1 MLFGLHAP
9 LLDLAIMPVN
19 PPQVLLLDAGNTLV
33 YLDHEALA
41 AVACAAGVPVDAAT
55 LRAAE
60 AVAKRRYE
68 ASMRQGVSHAAGW
81 DLHMQALFEAAGV
94 DPARARTATAAAAR
108 EHASFNLWRR
118 VPAGLPERLATARER
133 GLRLGV
139 VSNSEGKLGELFV
152 RVGIDRYFEIV
163 VDSALEGVRKPDPE
177 IFRRALARLG
187 VAPSVAL
194 YAGDIPEVDVVGA
207 RAAGIDAVL
216 IDTHDHYPDYR
227 DAPRHASVATLLT
240 TLGF

>member
-1 MLFGLHAP
+1 
-9 LLDLAIMPVN
+9 MPIR

-33 YLDHEALA
+33 YLDHAALA
-41 AVACAAGVPVDAAT
+41 TAAGTAGVAVRAET

-60 AVAKRRYE
+60 AIAKRRYG
-68 ASMRQGVSHAAGW
+68 ASMREGVSHAAGW

-94 DPARARTATAAAAR
+94 DRADAVRAVAAAAR
-108 EHASFNLWRR
+108 EHARFNLWRR
-118 VPAGLPERLATARER
+118 VPDGLPEKLAQARGR

-139 VSNSEGKLGELFV
+139 VSNSEGKLEELFA
-152 RVGIDRYFEIV
+152 RLALDQHFELV

-187 VAPSVAL
+187 AAPEAAL

-227 DAPRHASVATLLT
+227 DAPRYPSLVALLAA
-240 TLGF
+240 LGV

>member
-1 MLFGLHAP
+1 
-9 LLDLAIMPVN
+9 MPIP

-33 YLDHEALA
+33 YLDHAALA
-41 AVACAAGVPVDAAT
+41 ATASTAGVIVSAET

-68 ASMRQGVSHAAGW
+68 ASMRAGVSHAAGW

-94 DPARARTATAAAAR
+94 GSADAGRAVAAAAR
-108 EHASFNLWRR
+108 EHARFNLWRR
-118 VPAGLPERLATARER
+118 VPDGLSDKLAQARAR

-139 VSNSEGKLGELFV
+139 VSNSEGKLQELFA
-152 RVGIDRYFEIV
+152 RVALDQHFELV

-177 IFRRALARLG
+177 IFRRALARMDVG
-187 VAPSVAL
+187 AEAAL

-227 DAPRHASVATLLT
+227 DAPRFPSLIALLAA
-240 TLGF
+240 LGV

>member
-1 MLFGLHAP
+1 
-9 LLDLAIMPVN
+9 MPIR

-33 YLDHEALA
+33 YLDHAALA
-41 AVACAAGVPVDAAT
+41 AAAGTAGVAVVAEA

-68 ASMRQGVSHAAGW
+68 ASMREGVSHAAGW

-94 DPARARTATAAAAR
+94 ESAQASRAVAAAAR
-108 EHASFNLWRR
+108 ERARFNLWRR
-118 VPAGLPERLATARER
+118 VPDGLPDKLARARAR

-139 VSNSEGKLGELFV
+139 VSNSEGKLQELFE
-152 RVGIDRYFEIV
+152 RLDLERHFELL

-177 IFRRALARLG
+177 IFRRALARLNA
-187 VAPSVAL
+187 APDAAL

-216 IDTHDHYPDYR
+216 IDAHDHYPDYR
-227 DAPRHASVATLLT
+227 DAPRYPSLVALLGD
-240 TLGF
+240 LDV